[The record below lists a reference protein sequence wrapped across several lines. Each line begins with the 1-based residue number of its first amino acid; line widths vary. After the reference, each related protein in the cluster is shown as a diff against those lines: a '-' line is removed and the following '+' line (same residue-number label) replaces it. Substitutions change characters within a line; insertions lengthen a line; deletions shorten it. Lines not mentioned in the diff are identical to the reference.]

1 MGGIQEIMQKEEN
14 MINTTSLYE
23 SIVNMIKGIDDK
35 TLSSIEKEGDAVS
48 VKETEKTMTY
58 FWIRIFLKE
67 ECGVITPGDLVDV
80 TYQDEKLEVIFS
92 SYGREN
98 TRSSSE
104 IDDEVTEY
112 VHEEDKKCLIFLVD
126 EDKIRKDSED
136 IPFIRTLFRS
146 SPWFELQVYRR
157 EELVFKNRKTGEVYE
172 YVGADL

>member
-1 MGGIQEIMQKEEN
+1 MSN
-14 MINTTSLYE
+14 MNNTSLYE
-23 SIVNMIKGIDDK
+23 SIVNMIKGIDDEEVK
-35 TLSSIEKEGDAVS
+35 SFRYEGEATT
-48 VKETEKTMTY
+48 VKEVEKTMTY

-67 ECGVITPGDLVDV
+67 ECESITPGDMVDMS
-80 TYQDEKLEVIFS
+80 YKEENLEVIFS
-92 SYGREN
+92 SYGRKN

-157 EELVFKNRKTGEVYE
+157 EELVFKNRKTGVVYE